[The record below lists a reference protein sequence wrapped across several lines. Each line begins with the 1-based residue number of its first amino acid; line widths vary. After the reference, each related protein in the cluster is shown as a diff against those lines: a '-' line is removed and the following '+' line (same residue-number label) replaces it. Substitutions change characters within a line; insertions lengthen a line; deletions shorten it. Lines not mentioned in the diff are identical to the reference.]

1 MPHAVI
7 TSPSAA
13 ARLDRAVGW
22 LRRRRPA
29 ERVLLVG
36 ASVEAVSEL
45 ARASIR
51 GRRATFG
58 WHRLTLGR
66 LAAALAMPALAER
79 GLVPASALAIE
90 ALCARTIDGLAQDGL
105 LGRFARVADRPGL
118 PRAVARTLE
127 EVRLSGVAADALAP
141 ADLDR
146 IAHAFD
152 AALDDAGLADRAI
165 VLRLAA
171 ERARAADDGDPRSR
185 HPLLGLPMLLL
196 DLPVRFALERELLEA
211 VAARS
216 PDALATVPAG
226 DAASLRHLQAA
237 LRSPPRRVSLTA
249 VSAAHDGAGAGN
261 GVDDGAD
268 DGAGDDLPP
277 VAPSTSLARLQ
288 EHLFD
293 PLNDEAPGLGDE
305 VEILSAPGE
314 SRECVELARIALRE
328 AARGVPFE
336 RMAILLRAPE
346 QYRAHL
352 VEALRR
358 AGIPAHFA
366 QGSVQPD
373 PAGRAL
379 LALLACA
386 AEHLSASRFAE
397 YLSLGQVPDATPA
410 GEPPPAAPEADRWV
424 PPDDDLF
431 PELLRGGFDEA
442 PPDDDMA
449 GEDLGFDP
457 PGKSFN
463 PTVLN
468 PGPTAPNPGPT
479 ALNPGPTVLNPGP
492 TALNPG
498 PTALNPGPTA
508 LNPGPTALNP
518 GPTAPNPG
526 PTAHNPDPT
535 AHPPDPTAHPPD
547 PTAQGPD
554 APVHDGTLRAP
565 RRWERILV
573 DAAVIGGLDRWEARL
588 SGFERELRLE
598 LSRAPE
604 DRDAARIARTLAD
617 LSALRAF
624 ALPLLAALPSPGER
638 ATFGEWQRR
647 LSALATRALRRPERV
662 LAVLAELAPMAHV
675 GPVDLSE
682 IRLCLS
688 RRLTDLVLPPA
699 ARRDGRLFVSPI
711 EGARG
716 RSFDVVFV
724 PGLAERIFPQKV
736 VEDPILRDALRR
748 AIAGGDSGLDTSDD
762 RVARERLA
770 LRLAVGAAR
779 QRLVVSYPRVDMDQS
794 RPRVPSFYGL
804 ELLRAAEGKLPG
816 FGELERRA
824 EQGGAARIGWPAPA
838 RPEDAIDAAEHD
850 LALLE
855 TLFSLPEAQTVGTA
869 RYLLNANP
877 HLARALR
884 FRARRWIPGWTT
896 ADGLFKPIAEAR
908 EALAKHAFERRSFSP
923 TALQHFAA
931 CPYRFFL
938 YAVHKLAPRPA
949 PEAIEEL
956 DPLQRGRLVHDV
968 LYEVLVALRDAGK
981 LPLGLSSLDE
991 ARAELDRALDRVAA
1005 RYADE
1010 LAPAIRRV
1018 WDDGIASV
1026 RADLREWLRRAA
1038 EDRDWEPI
1046 HFELSFGLPRRLA
1059 IRDPGSSDAPVE
1071 LDCGVRLRGSI
1082 DLVERSVWGA
1092 MRATDYKTGKAR
1104 APRDAV
1110 VSGGGTL
1117 QPVLYALALEKLMP
1131 PGTQVESGR
1140 LYYCTSAGG
1149 FTEVPIYLDARA
1161 RDAAAQVAG
1170 IIGDAIDKAALL
1182 PMPAEGAC
1190 AQCDYRPVCGPYE
1203 ELRTGK
1209 IKRRDI
1215 EPRRRLEQLRRLA

>member
-1 MPHAVI
+1 MPHALI

-13 ARLDRAVGW
+13 ARLDRAAGW

-29 ERVLLVG
+29 DRVLLVG

-45 ARASIR
+45 ARSSIR
-51 GRRATFG
+51 GYRATFG

-66 LAAALAMPALAER
+66 LAAALAMPALAAR

-90 ALCARTIDGLAQDGL
+90 ALCARAIDGLAQDGL

-118 PRAVARTLE
+118 PRAVARTLDE
-127 EVRLSGVAADALAP
+127 ARLAGVAPDALAP

-146 IAHAFD
+146 IARAFD
-152 AALDDAGLADRAI
+152 AALDEAGLADRAL

-171 ERARAADDGDPRSR
+171 ERARADDGGDPRAR

-226 DAASLRHLQAA
+226 DAASLRHLEAA

-249 VSAAHDGAGAGN
+249 VSAAHDGAGAG
-261 GVDDGAD
+261 DGAD
-268 DGAGDDLPP
+268 DGDDADGAGHEPP
-277 VAPSTSLARLQ
+277 GAPSTSLARLQ

-293 PLNDEAPGLGDE
+293 PLTDDAPGLRDE

-314 SRECVELARIALRE
+314 SRECVEIARIALRE
-328 AARGVPFE
+328 AGAGVPFE

-358 AGIPAHFA
+358 AGIPAYFA

-397 YLSLGQVPDATPA
+397 YLSLGQVPDPTPA
-410 GEPPPAAPEADRWV
+410 GEPPPAASEADRWV
-424 PPDDDLF
+424 PPDDELF
-431 PELLRGGFDEA
+431 PELLRGGLDDGAPADDDEA
-442 PPDDDMA
+442 PADGGAPSSA
-449 GEDLGFDP
+449 GALATPAGALATP
-457 PGKSFN
+457 AGALATPAG
-463 PTVLN
+463 
-468 PGPTAPNPGPT
+468 AP
-479 ALNPGPTVLNPGP
+479 
-492 TALNPG
+492 
-498 PTALNPGPTA
+498 
-508 LNPGPTALNP
+508 
-518 GPTAPNPG
+518 APRG
-526 PTAHNPDPT
+526 AD
-535 AHPPDPTAHPPD
+535 
-547 PTAQGPD
+547 PD
-554 APVHDGTLRAP
+554 APVQDGTLRAP

-573 DAAVIGGLDRWEARL
+573 DAAVIGGLDRWKARL

-598 LSRAPE
+598 LARASE
-604 DRDAARIARTLAD
+604 ERDTARVSRTLAD
-617 LSALRAF
+617 LAALRDF

-638 ATFGEWQRR
+638 MTWGAWRDR

-662 LAVLAELAPMAHV
+662 LAVLAELAPMADV
-675 GPVDLSE
+675 GPVDLGE
-682 IRLCLS
+682 VRLCLAH
-688 RRLTDLVLPPA
+688 RLTDLVLPPA
-699 ARRDGRLFVSPI
+699 ARRDGRLFVAPI
-711 EGARG
+711 EAARG

-736 VEDPILRDALRR
+736 TEDPILRDALRR
-748 AIAGGDSGLDTSDD
+748 AIAGGASGLDTSDD

-779 QRLVVSYPRVDMDQS
+779 RKLVVSYPRVDMDQS

-804 ELLRAAEGKLPG
+804 ELLRAAEGRLPG

-855 TLFSLPEAQTVGTA
+855 TLFSLPEEQTIGTA
-869 RYLLNANP
+869 RYLLGANP

-884 FRARRWIPGWTT
+884 FRARRWIPAWTS
-896 ADGLFKPIAEAR
+896 ADGLYKPVAEAR
-908 EALAKHAFERRSFSP
+908 EALAKHAFGRRSFSP

-938 YAVHKLAPRPA
+938 YAVHKLAPRPS

-981 LPLGLSSLDE
+981 LPVSAPSLDE
-991 ARAELDRALDRVAA
+991 ARAELDRTLDRVAA

-1010 LAPAIRRV
+1010 LAPAIQRV

-1059 IRDPGSSDAPVE
+1059 TRDPGSSDQPVE

-1161 RDAAAQVAG
+1161 REAAAQVSG
-1170 IIGDAIDKAALL
+1170 IIGDAIDRAALL

-1215 EPRRRLEQLRRLA
+1215 DQRRRLEQLRRLA

>member
-90 ALCARTIDGLAQDGL
+90 ALCARTLDGLAQDGL

-118 PRAVARTLE
+118 PRAVARTLDE
-127 EVRLSGVAADALAP
+127 ARLSGVAPDALAP

-268 DGAGDDLPP
+268 DGAGDEPPP

-293 PLNDEAPGLGDE
+293 PLTDDAPGLGDE

-442 PPDDDMA
+442 PPDDEMA

-457 PGKSFN
+457 PGKSFS
-463 PTVLN
+463 P
-468 PGPTAPNPGPT
+468 A
-479 ALNPGPTVLNPGP
+479 AQS
-492 TALNPG
+492 
-498 PTALNPGPTA
+498 
-508 LNPGPTALNP
+508 
-518 GPTAPNPG
+518 
-526 PTAHNPDPT
+526 PDPT
-535 AHPPDPTAHPPD
+535 AQSPDPAAPTPD

-598 LSRAPE
+598 LARAPE
-604 DRDAARIARTLAD
+604 DRDVARIARTLAD

-624 ALPLLAALPSPGER
+624 ALPLLAALPGPGER

-675 GPVDLSE
+675 GPVDLGE

-716 RSFDVVFV
+716 RSFDVVFI

-736 VEDPILRDALRR
+736 TEDPILRDALRR
-748 AIAGGDSGLDTSDD
+748 TIAGGDSGLDTSDD

-804 ELLRAAEGKLPG
+804 ELLRAAEGRLPG

-884 FRARRWIPGWTT
+884 FRARRWIPGWTS

-908 EALAKHAFERRSFSP
+908 EALAKHAFGRRSFSP

-938 YAVHKLAPRPA
+938 YAVHRLAPRPA

-981 LPLGLSSLDE
+981 LPLGLPALDE

-1046 HFELSFGLPRRLA
+1046 HFELSFGLPRRLTT
-1059 IRDPGSSDAPVE
+1059 RDPGSSDAPVE

-1149 FTEVPIYLDARA
+1149 FTEVPIYLDGRA

>member
-1 MPHAVI
+1 MPHVLI

-36 ASVEAVSEL
+36 ASVEAVGEL
-45 ARASIR
+45 ARSSIR

-66 LAAALAMPALAER
+66 LAAALAMPALAAR
-79 GLVPASALAIE
+79 GLVPASGLAIE
-90 ALCARTIDGLAQDGL
+90 ALCARAIDGLAQDGQ

-118 PRAVARTLE
+118 PRAVARTLD
-127 EVRLSGVAADALAP
+127 EVRLSGVAPDALAP

-146 IAHAFD
+146 IAHAFE
-152 AALDDAGLADRAI
+152 AALDEAGLADRAL

-171 ERARAADDGDPRSR
+171 ERARAEDGGDPRAR

-211 VAARS
+211 IAARS
-216 PDALATVPAG
+216 PDAFATVPAG
-226 DAASLRHLQAA
+226 DAASLRHLEAA

-261 GVDDGAD
+261 GAESSADDGAD
-268 DGAGDDLPP
+268 DGAGAGDEPP
-277 VAPSTSLARLQ
+277 GAPSTSLARLQ

-293 PLNDEAPGLGDE
+293 PLTDEASGLGDE

-328 AARGVPFE
+328 AGRGVPFE

-358 AGIPAHFA
+358 AGIPAYFA

-397 YLSLGQVPDATPA
+397 YLSLGQVPDPTPA
-410 GEPPPAAPEADRWV
+410 GEPPPAASDADRWV

-431 PELLRGGFDEA
+431 PELLRGELDEDALEGDGVPSEASAPTILDNPVQNDTLAGDRTPSPAGAPIILDDPVQNGVPDSDRTPSPAGAPIILDCPVQNGAPDSDRA
-442 PPDDDMA
+442 PPPASAPA
-449 GEDLGFDP
+449 GAGGD
-457 PGKSFN
+457 
-463 PTVLN
+463 
-468 PGPTAPNPGPT
+468 
-479 ALNPGPTVLNPGP
+479 
-492 TALNPG
+492 
-498 PTALNPGPTA
+498 
-508 LNPGPTALNP
+508 
-518 GPTAPNPG
+518 
-526 PTAHNPDPT
+526 
-535 AHPPDPTAHPPD
+535 
-547 PTAQGPD
+547 PD
-554 APVHDGTLRAP
+554 APVQDGTLRAP

-573 DAAVIGGLDRWEARL
+573 DAAVIGGLDRWKVRL
-588 SGFERELRLE
+588 SGYERELRQE
-598 LSRAPE
+598 LSRASE
-604 DRDAARIARTLAD
+604 ERDTARIARALAD
-617 LSALRAF
+617 LTALRDF
-624 ALPLLAALPSPGER
+624 ALPLLAALPGPGER
-638 ATFGEWQRR
+638 ATWGEWRHR

-662 LAVLAELAPMAHV
+662 LAVLAELAPMADV
-675 GPVDLSE
+675 GPVDLGE
-682 IRLCLS
+682 VRLCLAH
-688 RRLTDLVLPPA
+688 RLTDLVLPPA
-699 ARRDGRLFVSPI
+699 ARRDGRLFVAPI
-711 EGARG
+711 EAARG

-736 VEDPILRDALRR
+736 TEDPILRDALRR
-748 AIAGGDSGLDTSDD
+748 AIAGGASGLDTSDD

-779 QRLVVSYPRVDMDQS
+779 RKLVVSYPRVDMDQS

-855 TLFSLPEAQTVGTA
+855 TLFSLPEERTIGTA
-869 RYLLNANP
+869 RYLLGANP

-884 FRARRWIPGWTT
+884 FRARRWIPAWTS
-896 ADGLFKPIAEAR
+896 ADGLFKPVAEAR
-908 EALAKHAFERRSFSP
+908 EALAKHAFARRSFSP

-938 YAVHKLAPRPA
+938 YAVHRLAPRPA
-949 PEAIEEL
+949 PQAIEEL

-981 LPLGLSSLDE
+981 LPVSVSTLDE

-1010 LAPAIRRV
+1010 LAPAIQRV

-1038 EDRDWEPI
+1038 EDRDWEPL

-1059 IRDPGSSDAPVE
+1059 ARDPGSSDEPVE

-1161 RDAAAQVAG
+1161 REAAAQVAG
-1170 IIGDAIDKAALL
+1170 IIGDAIDRAALL

-1190 AQCDYRPVCGPYE
+1190 GQCDYRPVCGPYE

-1215 EPRRRLEQLRRLA
+1215 DQRRRLEQLRRLA